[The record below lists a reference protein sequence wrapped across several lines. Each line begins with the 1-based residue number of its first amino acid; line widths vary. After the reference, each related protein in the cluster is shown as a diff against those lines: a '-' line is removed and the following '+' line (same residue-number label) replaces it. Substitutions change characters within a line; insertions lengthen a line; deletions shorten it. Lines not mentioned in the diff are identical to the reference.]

1 MLCYKAVT
9 VRFLLPLGDSSY
21 RQNENGFRLLPPGY
35 PGEAMNEDV
44 PNFPTLID
52 EIKARLEVVEQV
64 LRLRVPQ
71 RHGHPRDPQAVPSAL
86 HHPHQRPGG
95 HCSCRWCALLAGDD
109 SVDLLRWD
117 CEARAAVG
125 DEGDGGG
132 ADDREDVGKGRGG
145 GGLREGGDGVF
156 DIAEVEP
163 LANEV
168 RHGDG
173 DGGRDG

>member
-64 LRLRVPQ
+64 LRLRVLQ
-71 RHGHPRDPQAVPSAL
+71 RHGHPRDPQPVPSGSIV
-86 HHPHQRPGG
+86 H
-95 HCSCRWCALLAGDD
+95 
-109 SVDLLRWD
+109 
-117 CEARAAVG
+117 
-125 DEGDGGG
+125 
-132 ADDREDVGKGRGG
+132 
-145 GGLREGGDGVF
+145 
-156 DIAEVEP
+156 
-163 LANEV
+163 
-168 RHGDG
+168 
-173 DGGRDG
+173 

>member
-1 MLCYKAVT
+1 
-9 VRFLLPLGDSSY
+9 
-21 RQNENGFRLLPPGY
+21 
-35 PGEAMNEDV
+35 MNEDV
-44 PNFPTLID
+44 PDLPSLID
-52 EIKARLEVVEQV
+52 EMKARLEVVEQV

-71 RHGHPRDPQAVPSAL
+71 RHGHPRDPQPVPSAL

-95 HCSCRWCALLAGDD
+95 HRSCRWRALLAGDD
-109 SVDLLRWD
+109 TADLLRRD

-156 DIAEVEP
+156 DVAEVEP

-168 RHGDG
+168 RHGG
-173 DGGRDG
+173 CGGGGRDG